1 MRQNISGGSPYEPI
15 IGFSRA
21 VRVGH
26 TVFLAG
32 TGPVGADNEDVA
44 GQTRRIFA
52 IAEKALGEAGATLA
66 DVVRT
71 RMYLT
76 HVEDWEAVGRV
87 HGEFFGIVRP
97 AATMVVVAALLNPA
111 WRIEI
116 EFDAVIDA
124 SVPSPLVPKK
134 GFRLMPKL
142 SIRDIELANKRVFIR
157 VDFNVPLTEDGST
170 ITDDT
175 RIVATLPTIEY
186 ALKHRAKVI
195 LASHLG
201 RPKGKPN
208 PKYSLRPVVD
218 RLRELLDKQVGE
230 SVNVAFSP
238 DCIGEV
244 ASEMARQLESG
255 QVLLLENLRYH
266 AEEEANDPAFSKAL
280 ASLAEIYVNDAF
292 GSAHRAHAST
302 EGITHF
308 LKPAVAG
315 LLMEK
320 EITYLG
326 KALES
331 PEKPFVA
338 IIGGSKIS
346 GKIDV
351 IDNLL
356 DKVDTLVIVG
366 GMAYTFQRALG
377 VTTGKSLVEEDKIDM
392 AKAAIEKAKA
402 KGVNL
407 LLPVDNILADSFT
420 PDAKTQ
426 VWDTSV
432 DFPAD
437 WQGLDIGPK
446 SIAAIE
452 DVVLTARTIV
462 WNGPAGVFEFPRF
475 AVGTNAIAQAVAA
488 NKAAI
493 SIIGGGDSVSA
504 INKTGLADQITH
516 ISTGGGASLEFL
528 EGKKLPGVE
537 ALTNK

>member
-1 MRQNISGGSPYEPI
+1 MS
-15 IGFSRA
+15 
-21 VRVGH
+21 
-26 TVFLAG
+26 
-32 TGPVGADNEDVA
+32 
-44 GQTRRIFA
+44 
-52 IAEKALGEAGATLA
+52 
-66 DVVRT
+66 
-71 RMYLT
+71 
-76 HVEDWEAVGRV
+76 
-87 HGEFFGIVRP
+87 
-97 AATMVVVAALLNPA
+97 
-111 WRIEI
+111 
-116 EFDAVIDA
+116 
-124 SVPSPLVPKK
+124 
-134 GFRLMPKL
+134 KL
-142 SIRDIELANKRVFIR
+142 SIRDIELKNKRVFIR
-157 VDFNVPLTEDGST
+157 VDFNVPLTEDGKK

-186 ALKHRAKVI
+186 ALRRHAKVI

-218 RLRELLDKQVGE
+218 RLRELLDKQLGE

-238 DCIGEV
+238 DCVGEI
-244 ASEMARQLESG
+244 AEEMARQLESR

-392 AKAAIEKAKA
+392 AKAALEKAKA

-407 LLPVDNILADSFT
+407 LLPVDNILADNFA

-426 VWDTSV
+426 PWDTSK

-446 SIAAIE
+446 SVAAIE
-452 DVVLTARTIV
+452 DSRLDAPAPSCGTA
-462 WNGPAGVFEFPRF
+462 PP
-475 AVGTNAIAQAVAA
+475 
-488 NKAAI
+488 
-493 SIIGGGDSVSA
+493 
-504 INKTGLADQITH
+504 
-516 ISTGGGASLEFL
+516 ASLNFRASPSAPTPSPRPSQPTKRLSPSSAAATPCQRHQQGRLCRPGHAHLHRRRRQPRVPRRQEAPRRRSPHQQIASTL
-528 EGKKLPGVE
+528 GLHRGSTIWVPQSLP
-537 ALTNK
+537 

>member
-1 MRQNISGGSPYEPI
+1 
-15 IGFSRA
+15 
-21 VRVGH
+21 
-26 TVFLAG
+26 
-32 TGPVGADNEDVA
+32 
-44 GQTRRIFA
+44 
-52 IAEKALGEAGATLA
+52 
-66 DVVRT
+66 
-71 RMYLT
+71 
-76 HVEDWEAVGRV
+76 
-87 HGEFFGIVRP
+87 
-97 AATMVVVAALLNPA
+97 
-111 WRIEI
+111 
-116 EFDAVIDA
+116 
-124 SVPSPLVPKK
+124 
-134 GFRLMPKL
+134 MPKL
-142 SIRDIELANKRVFIR
+142 SIRDIELANKRLFIR
-157 VDFNVPLTEDGST
+157 VDFNVPLTEDGAT

-175 RIVATLPTIEY
+175 RIVATLPTIIY
-186 ALKHRAKVI
+186 ALRRKAKVI

-218 RLRELLDKQVGE
+218 RLRELLIKELGE
-230 SVNVAFSP
+230 EVNVAFAP

-244 ASEMARQLESG
+244 AEEMATQLESG
-255 QVLLLENLRYH
+255 QVLLLENLRFH

-280 ASLAEIYVNDAF
+280 AKLAEIYVNDAF

-308 LKPAVAG
+308 LKPCVAG

-326 KALES
+326 KALEN

-351 IDNLL
+351 ISNLL

-392 AKAAIEKAKA
+392 AKAALDKAKA
-402 KGVNL
+402 KGVKL
-407 LLPVDNILADSFT
+407 LLPVDNILADKFAA
-420 PDAKTQ
+420 DANTQ
-426 VWDTSV
+426 PWDCSV
-432 DFPAD
+432 NFPAD

-452 DVVLTARTIV
+452 EVVSTARTIV

-475 AVGTNAIAQAVAA
+475 AVGTNAIARAVAA
-488 NKAAI
+488 NRAAI

-504 INKTGLADQITH
+504 INQAGVADQITH

-537 ALTNK
+537 ALTDK

>member
-1 MRQNISGGSPYEPI
+1 MS
-15 IGFSRA
+15 
-21 VRVGH
+21 
-26 TVFLAG
+26 
-32 TGPVGADNEDVA
+32 
-44 GQTRRIFA
+44 
-52 IAEKALGEAGATLA
+52 
-66 DVVRT
+66 
-71 RMYLT
+71 
-76 HVEDWEAVGRV
+76 
-87 HGEFFGIVRP
+87 
-97 AATMVVVAALLNPA
+97 
-111 WRIEI
+111 
-116 EFDAVIDA
+116 
-124 SVPSPLVPKK
+124 
-134 GFRLMPKL
+134 KL
-142 SIRDIELANKRVFIR
+142 SIRDLDLNNKHVFIR
-157 VDFNVPLTEDGST
+157 VDFNVPLTEDGSA

-175 RIVATLPTIEY
+175 RIIATLPTIEY
-186 ALKHRAKVI
+186 ALRHHAKVI

-218 RLRELLDKQVGE
+218 RLRELLDEEVSLDCNVG
-230 SVNVAFSP
+230 FSP
-238 DCIGEV
+238 DCVGDI
-244 ASEMARQLESG
+244 ASELASQLESG
-255 QVLLLENLRYH
+255 QVLLLENLRFH
-266 AEEEANDPAFSKAL
+266 PEEEAHDAGFAKKL
-280 ASLAEIYVNDAF
+280 ASLGEIYLNDAF

-308 LKPAVAG
+308 IKKAAAG

-320 EITYLG
+320 ELTYLG
-326 KALES
+326 KALEA

-377 VTTGKSLVEEDKIDM
+377 VTTGKSLVEEDKIDV
-392 AKAAIEKAKA
+392 AKEALVKAK
-402 KGVNL
+402 KNGVEI
-407 LLPVDNILADSFT
+407 LLPVDNILADNFS

-426 VWDTSV
+426 EWDSSKN
-432 DFPAD
+432 FPAE

-446 SIAAIE
+446 TVALIT
-452 DVVLTARTIV
+452 DVVSKARTIL

-475 AVGTNAIAQAVAA
+475 AIGTNAIAEAVAA
-488 NKAAI
+488 NVAAI

-504 INKTGLADQITH
+504 INQAGVADKITH

-537 ALTNK
+537 ALTDK

>member
-1 MRQNISGGSPYEPI
+1 
-15 IGFSRA
+15 
-21 VRVGH
+21 
-26 TVFLAG
+26 
-32 TGPVGADNEDVA
+32 
-44 GQTRRIFA
+44 
-52 IAEKALGEAGATLA
+52 
-66 DVVRT
+66 
-71 RMYLT
+71 
-76 HVEDWEAVGRV
+76 
-87 HGEFFGIVRP
+87 
-97 AATMVVVAALLNPA
+97 
-111 WRIEI
+111 
-116 EFDAVIDA
+116 
-124 SVPSPLVPKK
+124 
-134 GFRLMPKL
+134 MPKL
-142 SIRDIELANKRVFIR
+142 SIRDIDLANKHVFIR
-157 VDFNVPLTEDGST
+157 VDFNVPLTEDGKE

-208 PKYSLRPVVD
+208 PKYSLRPIVD
-218 RLRELLDKQVGE
+218 RLRELLDKKE
-230 SVNVAFSP
+230 NDYNINVAFSP
-238 DCIGEV
+238 DCVGEI
-244 ASEMARQLESG
+244 ASELARQLESG

-266 AEEEANDPAFSKAL
+266 AEEEANDPHFSK
-280 ASLAEIYVNDAF
+280 SLALLAEVYVNDAF

-326 KALES
+326 KALEA

-407 LLPVDNILADSFT
+407 LLPVDNVLADSFS

-426 VWDTSV
+426 PWDTSKN
-432 DFPAD
+432 FPAD

-446 SIAAIE
+446 SVAAIE
-452 DVVLTARTIV
+452 AVVATAKTIV
-462 WNGPAGVFEFPRF
+462 WNGPAGVFEFPKF
-475 AVGTNAIAQAVAA
+475 AVGTNAIAHAVAA
-488 NKAAI
+488 NKTAI

-504 INKTGLADQITH
+504 INQAGVADQITH

-537 ALTNK
+537 ALTDK

>member
-1 MRQNISGGSPYEPI
+1 
-15 IGFSRA
+15 
-21 VRVGH
+21 
-26 TVFLAG
+26 
-32 TGPVGADNEDVA
+32 
-44 GQTRRIFA
+44 
-52 IAEKALGEAGATLA
+52 
-66 DVVRT
+66 
-71 RMYLT
+71 
-76 HVEDWEAVGRV
+76 
-87 HGEFFGIVRP
+87 
-97 AATMVVVAALLNPA
+97 
-111 WRIEI
+111 
-116 EFDAVIDA
+116 
-124 SVPSPLVPKK
+124 
-134 GFRLMPKL
+134 MPKL
-142 SIRDIELANKRVFIR
+142 SIRDIELANKHVFIR
-157 VDFNVPLTEDGST
+157 VDFNVPLSEDGAI

-175 RIVATLPTIEY
+175 RIVATLPTIMY
-186 ALKHRAKVI
+186 ALERRAKVI

-218 RLRELLDKQVGE
+218 RLRELLDEKE
-230 SVNVAFSP
+230 SDYSINVAFSP
-238 DCIGEV
+238 DCVGEI
-244 ASEMARQLESG
+244 AQELARQLESR
-255 QVLLLENLRYH
+255 QVLLLENLRFH
-266 AEEEANDPAFSKAL
+266 AEEEANDPEFAKQL

-292 GSAHRAHAST
+292 GAAHRAHAST
-302 EGITHF
+302 EGITHY

-351 IDNLL
+351 IENLL
-356 DKVDTLVIVG
+356 DKVDTLIIVG

-377 VTTGKSLVEEDKIDM
+377 ITTGKSLVEEDKIDM
-392 AKAAIEKAKA
+392 AKAALAKA
-402 KGVNL
+402 KTRGVNL
-407 LLPVDNILADSFT
+407 ILPADNILADSFAA
-420 PDAKTQ
+420 DAKTQ
-426 VWDTSV
+426 PWDCTKN
-432 DFPAD
+432 FPAD
-437 WQGLDIGPK
+437 WQGLDIGPR

-452 DVVLTARTIV
+452 QLVSTAKTIV

-475 AVGTNAIAQAVAA
+475 AIGTNAIAKAVAA
-488 NKAAI
+488 NKTAI

-504 INKTGLADQITH
+504 INQAGVADQITH

>member
-1 MRQNISGGSPYEPI
+1 
-15 IGFSRA
+15 
-21 VRVGH
+21 
-26 TVFLAG
+26 
-32 TGPVGADNEDVA
+32 
-44 GQTRRIFA
+44 
-52 IAEKALGEAGATLA
+52 
-66 DVVRT
+66 
-71 RMYLT
+71 
-76 HVEDWEAVGRV
+76 
-87 HGEFFGIVRP
+87 
-97 AATMVVVAALLNPA
+97 
-111 WRIEI
+111 
-116 EFDAVIDA
+116 
-124 SVPSPLVPKK
+124 
-134 GFRLMPKL
+134 MPKL
-142 SIRDIELANKRVFIR
+142 SIRDVELANKRVFIR

-175 RIVATLPTIEY
+175 RIVATLPTIMY
-186 ALKHRAKVI
+186 ALEHRAKVI

-208 PKYSLRPVVD
+208 NKYSLRPVVD
-218 RLRELLDKQVGE
+218 RLRELLDQKE
-230 SVNVAFSP
+230 NDYSINVAFAP
-238 DCIGEV
+238 DCVGDIAQEL
-244 ASEMARQLESG
+244 ARQLESG
-255 QVLLLENLRYH
+255 QVLLLENLRFH
-266 AEEEANDPAFSKAL
+266 AEEEANDPEFAKAL
-280 ASLAEIYVNDAF
+280 ASLAEVYVNDAF
-292 GSAHRAHAST
+292 GAAHRAHAST
-302 EGITHF
+302 EGITHYI
-308 LKPAVAG
+308 KPSVAG

-320 EITYLG
+320 EINYLG

-351 IDNLL
+351 IENLL

-377 VTTGKSLVEEDKIDM
+377 IATGKSLVEEDKIDM
-392 AKAAIEKAKA
+392 AKGALEKAKA

-407 LLPVDNILADSFT
+407 LLPVDNILADSFA

-426 VWDTSV
+426 PWDTSK

-452 DVVLTARTIV
+452 KIVAEARTIV

-475 AVGTNAIAQAVAA
+475 AVGTNAIAKAVAA
-488 NKAAI
+488 NKNAI

-504 INKTGLADQITH
+504 INQAGVADKITH